1 MLSLLFCIMIEA
13 KEVCMTE
20 VQLSALIKANPDKE
34 FVIKI
39 KRKETEI

>member
-1 MLSLLFCIMIEA
+1 
-13 KEVCMTE
+13 
-20 VQLSALIKANPDKE
+20 LSALIKANPDKE